1 MDDPSRQPAR
11 TVAEGSELQV
21 RSTQVALSA
30 EAALGP
36 AAKSQTTAYLL
47 AALGWLTPIAGL
59 HRFYLNR
66 PVSGLLYMFTWGFL
80 GIGTFIDMFLLPS
93 MVERENLLTLAR
105 QNPNIR
111 PVAAL
116 PAPAPRV
123 RLTAEQHI
131 LRIAEANEGVVTVA
145 LVALNSKLT
154 LKLAQKELERLRK
167 EGFCTVD
174 VNAEGTK
181 LYVFGGL
188 RSTKPLD
195 LDDL

>member
-1 MDDPSRQPAR
+1 VSD
-11 TVAEGSELQV
+11 GSELQV

-30 EAALGP
+30 EAVLGP
-36 AAKSQTTAYLL
+36 AAKSQSTAYLL
-47 AALGWLTPIAGL
+47 AVLGFVFPVAGL

-66 PVSGLLYMFTWGFL
+66 PLSGLLYLCTWGLL
-80 GIGTFIDMFLLPS
+80 GLGTLIDLFILPG
-93 MVERENLLTLAR
+93 MVERENLITLAR
-105 QNPNIR
+105 QHPGIR

-116 PAPAPRV
+116 PDPAPRQ
-123 RLTAEQHI
+123 RLTPEQHI

-145 LVALNSKLT
+145 LVALTSSLT
-154 LKLAQKELERLRK
+154 LKQARRELERLHK

-174 VNAEGTK
+174 VNAEGAK